1 MTVYVD
7 ELAEV
12 TARKAPHIKRW
23 CHMLADTD
31 EELEAFAR
39 LLGLRRA
46 WKHAD
51 HYDLATKQRARAVAL
66 GAREIS
72 SRQMVNVRR
81 ALRGQPPVESI
92 PPIKCLCGGW
102 AGPCPICG

>member
-7 ELAEV
+7 DLLEV
-12 TARKAPHIKRW
+12 TAPKAPHIKRW
-23 CHMLADTD
+23 CHLLADTD

-39 LLGLRRA
+39 LLGLRRS
-46 WKHAD
+46 WKHND

-66 GAREIS
+66 GAQEIT

-81 ALRGQPPVESI
+81 SLRGMPPVESI
-92 PPIKCLCGGW
+92 PAVTASIR
-102 AGPCPICG
+102 AGVRRRA